1 LCDPESY
8 LLSLLKYIHE
18 NPLRARIAET
28 LDAYPWSGHHAY
40 IGKNNPLALVSEGQV
55 LRMFLENK
63 GRARRKFRE
72 FMAAKATIRKAEVY
86 ATVNQRI
93 QGDELFVETIAAK
106 VDGEV
111 KKELKKE
118 ERSLAQ
124 RGSQVQQRYSISL

>member
-1 LCDPESY
+1 
-8 LLSLLKYIHE
+8 
-18 NPLRARIAET
+18 
-28 LDAYPWSGHHAY
+28 
-40 IGKNNPLALVSEGQV
+40 VSEGQV